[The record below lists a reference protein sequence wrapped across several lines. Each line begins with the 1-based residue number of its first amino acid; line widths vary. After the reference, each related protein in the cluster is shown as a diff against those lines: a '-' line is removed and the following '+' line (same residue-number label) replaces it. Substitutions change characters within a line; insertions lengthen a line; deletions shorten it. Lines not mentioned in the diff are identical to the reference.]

1 MISTYFGHPI
11 AIVRRG
17 RKNTCI
23 RFESGRTKV
32 VPNDSIK
39 EQVVKAC

>member
-1 MISTYFGHPI
+1 MIATYFGHPI

-17 RKNTCI
+17 GKNTRI

-32 VPNDSIK
+32 VPNNTIR
-39 EQVVKAC
+39 EQVLEAS